1 MPTMTEL
8 EPVDRDIYAAPCKE
22 AERPEHNLDSIDRL
36 GRHLATSLMEA
47 DNISMRIN
55 RRRVRRFARVVVL
68 ASVFVTPQPS
78 RAEESATPAADQSF
92 IEYQLRANE
101 DPSKV
106 ARMFHV
112 GLDELLAL
120 NHIPDARRLTVG
132 SILKIPDPRESLVKQ
147 LTAEK
152 QGLETQL
159 AGAQANITALKTQAD
174 QLQSE
179 LAAQREINEAFRS
192 EQALYQT
199 WRIALFIAGGAAVVL
214 ALGLLL
220 AWGKARDAERHAQ
233 VLEREAEVMR
243 AAVDKYRQLSA
254 QFELKYQSLFH
265 QVGMPAPAQAR
276 AQALRAA
283 YDDDRARLDVIVA
296 EAERQIKGALA
307 ALSPKRQTRV
317 AEGRMASLAAA
328 RKSG

>member
-1 MPTMTEL
+1 M
-8 EPVDRDIYAAPCKE
+8 DISP
-22 AERPEHNLDSIDRL
+22 
-36 GRHLATSLMEA
+36 G
-47 DNISMRIN
+47 
-55 RRRVRRFARVVVL
+55 RVRRFVPLVALISVVL
-68 ASVFVTPQPS
+68 IRQPS
-78 RAEESATPAADQSF
+78 VAEDAAAPADDQGF

-112 GLDELLAL
+112 TVAELLAL
-120 NHIPDARRLTVG
+120 NHIPDPRRLTVG
-132 SILKIPDPRESLVKQ
+132 TTLKIPDPRAEAMKQ

-152 QGLETQL
+152 QGLEAHL
-159 AGAQANITALKTQAD
+159 ASAQAHVTTLQSQSD
-174 QLQSE
+174 QLQAQLADLRE
-179 LAAQREINEAFRS
+179 LNESLRG
-192 EQALYQT
+192 EQALYHT
-199 WRIALFIAGGAAVVL
+199 WRIAVFVVGGAAVVL
-214 ALGLLL
+214 AFGLLL
-220 AWGKARDAERHAQ
+220 AWGKARDAERHAE

-265 QVGMPAPAQAR
+265 QVGMPSPVLTR

-283 YDDDRARLDVIVA
+283 FDDDRARLDAIVA

-307 ALSPKRQTRV
+307 ELSPKREARQ
-317 AEGRMASLAAA
+317 AQARMTPLTAA

>member
-1 MPTMTEL
+1 M
-8 EPVDRDIYAAPCKE
+8 
-22 AERPEHNLDSIDRL
+22 
-36 GRHLATSLMEA
+36 
-47 DNISMRIN
+47 SMRMN
-55 RRRVRRFARVVVL
+55 PSRVRGFARVVVL
-68 ASVFVTPQPS
+68 ASVVVVPQAS
-78 RAEESATPAADQSF
+78 RAEEAAAATPAADQSL

-120 NHIPDARRLTVG
+120 NRIADPRRLTVG
-132 SILKIPDPRESLVKQ
+132 TVLKIPDPHESLVKQ

-159 AGAQANITALKTQAD
+159 ASAQVNVTALKTQAD

-179 LAAQREINEAFRS
+179 LTDQRDINEEFRS
-192 EQALYQT
+192 EQALYHT
-199 WRIALFIAGGAAVVL
+199 WRIAVFVAGGMAVVL

-220 AWGKARDAERHAQ
+220 AWGKARDAEQHAD
-233 VLEREAEVMR
+233 VLKREAEVMR
-243 AAVDKYRQLSA
+243 AAADKHRQLSA

-283 YDDDRARLDVIVA
+283 YDDDRARLDAIVA
-296 EAERQIKGALA
+296 EAERQIKGALE

-317 AEGRMASLAAA
+317 AEGRVAPLAAA

>member
-1 MPTMTEL
+1 
-8 EPVDRDIYAAPCKE
+8 VA
-22 AERPEHNLDSIDRL
+22 
-36 GRHLATSLMEA
+36 
-47 DNISMRIN
+47 
-55 RRRVRRFARVVVL
+55 
-68 ASVFVTPQPS
+68 PQPS
-78 RAEESATPAADQSF
+78 RAEEAATSAADQGF
-92 IEYQLRANE
+92 IEYQIRANE

-120 NHIPDARRLTVG
+120 NHIPDPRRLTVG
-132 SILKIPDPRESLVKQ
+132 TILKIPDPRESLVKQ

-152 QGLETQL
+152 QGFETQL
-159 AGAQANITALKTQAD
+159 ASAQANISALKTQAD

-179 LAAQREINEAFRS
+179 LADQREINEAFRS

-199 WRIALFIAGGAAVVL
+199 WRIAVFIAGGAAVVL
-214 ALGLLL
+214 TLGLLL
-220 AWGKARDAERHAQ
+220 AWGKARDAERHMQ
-233 VLEREAEVMR
+233 VLQREAAAMR
-243 AAVDKYRQLSA
+243 AAADKYRQLSA
-254 QFELKYQSLFH
+254 QFELKYQNLFH

-283 YDDDRARLDVIVA
+283 YDDDRARLDAIVA

-317 AEGRMASLAAA
+317 AEGRMAPLAAA